1 MRLLRSFGK
10 AEKKGCVRQK
20 VEKYNM
26 KEKLSITELSRQ
38 LRRNFTESENLLWQ
52 ELRNRKLGG
61 YKFNRQFP
69 IIYNEAYGKKD
80 FFILDFYCAEK
91 KIAIELDGSVHDNQP
106 EYDRDRD
113 LILLD
118 LGIRVVRYKNED
130 VKEIEI
136 LLGKILEV
144 LMRKL
149 Y

>member
-1 MRLLRSFGK
+1 
-10 AEKKGCVRQK
+10 
-20 VEKYNM
+20 M

-91 KIAIELDGSVHDNQP
+91 KIALELDGSVHDNQP

-130 VKEIEI
+130 VIEIEI
-136 LLGKILEV
+136 LFGKILEV
-144 LMRKL
+144 LMRKV

>member
-1 MRLLRSFGK
+1 
-10 AEKKGCVRQK
+10 
-20 VEKYNM
+20 M

-69 IIYNEAYGKKD
+69 IIYNEAYSKKD

-118 LGIRVVRYKNED
+118 LEIRVVRYKNEE

>member
-1 MRLLRSFGK
+1 M
-10 AEKKGCVRQK
+10 